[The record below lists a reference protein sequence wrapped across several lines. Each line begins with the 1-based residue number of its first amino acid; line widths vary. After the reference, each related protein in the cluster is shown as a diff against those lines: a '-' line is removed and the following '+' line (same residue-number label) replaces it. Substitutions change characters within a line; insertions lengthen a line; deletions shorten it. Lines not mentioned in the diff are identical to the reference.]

1 MDSLNLWFKPK
12 PYIHF
17 SPKIV
22 KSDIRWLQGS
32 LSDKDWVAKHAFFPL
47 IHKILYQRKFRRHP
61 NKLIKRRIKSET
73 KKRHIYYATHLDSH
87 IYAYYASKLNELYK
101 IELEKDA
108 QLSSSIIAYRRIP
121 KENSKGNKS
130 NIEYALEVFKYIKDS
145 KRDCM
150 ALTFDIKS
158 FFDDLD
164 HKKLKQAW
172 CKLLGLKSLPK
183 DHLNIYKSLTG
194 FKYVEESD
202 LLSKYNIKHR
212 NDLRQLKTKSLG
224 LNKDFREKII
234 DAGLIKSNSKFNLL
248 GNIIGIP
255 QGTPLSAFLSN
266 LYLLEFDREVLSFL
280 SNFDDSLYRR
290 YSDDIVIVCNPL
302 SRNEIE
308 NFIYDK
314 IHKDYNLII
323 QPEKTECVSF
333 TLLNNELISDKAL
346 NYLGFSFDGRATF
359 LKPASLAGYYRTIK
373 TYIKQASR
381 RANKRKTGKNNAI
394 FKKKIYKLGHLY
406 KRNYFNYA
414 KRASL
419 VMDDE
424 QRQIKG
430 QVKNHWKI
438 IHRELAKRNKN
449 S

>member
-1 MDSLNLWFKPK
+1 MDLLNLWFKPK

-17 SPKIV
+17 SPKII

-32 LSDKDWVAKHAFFPL
+32 LRDSNWVAKHAFFPL
-47 IHKILYQRKFRRHP
+47 IHKILYQRKFRRHS
-61 NKLIKRRIKSET
+61 NKSIKRRIKLET
-73 KKRHIYYATHLDSH
+73 KKRHIYYATHLDTH
-87 IYAYYASKLNELYK
+87 VYAYYANKLNELY
-101 IELEKDA
+101 ITELEEDD
-108 QLSSSIIAYRRIP
+108 QLSSSVIAYRRIA

-130 NIEYALEVFKYIKDS
+130 NIEFAHEVFKYIKDS

-172 CKLLGLKSLPK
+172 CKLLGLKSLPE
-183 DHLNIYKSLTG
+183 DHLNIYRSLTN

-202 LLSKYNIKHR
+202 LLLKYNIKHR

-224 LNKDFREKII
+224 LNKDFRVKFV
-234 DAGLIKSNSKFNLL
+234 DQKLIKSNSKVNPS
-248 GNIIGIP
+248 NKIIGIP

-266 LYLLEFDREVLSFL
+266 LYLLEFDREVLRFL
-280 SNFDDSLYRR
+280 SNFDASLYRR
-290 YSDDIVIVCNPL
+290 YSDDIVIICNPL
-302 SRNEIE
+302 SRDEIE
-308 NFIYDK
+308 SFIYDK

-323 QPEKTECVSF
+323 QPEKTECVNF
-333 TLLNNELISDKAL
+333 TLSNDELVSDKAL
-346 NYLGFSFDGRATF
+346 NYLGFSFNGTTTF

-373 TYIKQASR
+373 TYIKQAAR
-381 RANKRKTGKNNAI
+381 RANRRKAGKNDTI

-424 QRQIKG
+424 QSQIRG

-438 IHRELAKRNKN
+438 IHKELAKRSK